1 MGTVVVSGVGGTFL
15 YTSNHLCLF
24 TTEIIK
30 IIKFDY
36 SIEVK

>member
-1 MGTVVVSGVGGTFL
+1 MGTVVVSRGSGGTVL

-30 IIKFDY
+30 IIKY
-36 SIEVK
+36 SQ